1 MAQSQSVGPE
11 DAPQSEQVLAA
22 PSLRLGEGAL
32 IVVPTYNEGTNLRAL
47 VEAVL
52 SVAPEAHV
60 LVVDDASPDGTGRIA
75 EELARRDERVNVL
88 HRAGKLGLGTA
99 YVEGFGW
106 GLSRGY
112 QRLFEMDADF
122 SHDPTQLPRLF
133 AALEAGADV
142 VLGSRS
148 VAGGVVSGWGPGRL
162 LLSKGGSAYARTVLG
177 IGVRDLTS
185 GYKAFSRRALER
197 LDLAS
202 VRSNGYAFQI
212 ELTYRA
218 LLAGLMVVEVPI
230 TFVDRR
236 AGSSKM
242 DGRIFLEAVG
252 MVWRL
257 RARAWRRR
265 A

>member
-1 MAQSQSVGPE
+1 MAQSRLVCEE
-11 DAPQSEQVLAA
+11 DSPQSELIRAQPA
-22 PSLRLGEGAL
+22 PRLGQGTL

-52 SVAPEAHV
+52 RVAPEAHL
-60 LVVDDASPDGTGRIA
+60 LVVDDASPDGTGQLA
-75 EELARRDERVNVL
+75 EELARRDERVHVL
-88 HRAGKLGLGTA
+88 HRARKLGLGTA
-99 YVEGFGW
+99 YVEGFRW

-133 AALEAGADV
+133 AALEEGADV
-142 VLGSRS
+142 VLGSRN
-148 VAGGVVSGWGPGRL
+148 VAGGAVSGWGPGRL
-162 LLSKGGSAYARTVLG
+162 LLSKGGSAYSRVVLG

-197 LDLAS
+197 LDLSS
-202 VRSNGYAFQI
+202 VCSNGYAFQI

-218 LLAGLMVVEVPI
+218 LRAGLTVVEVPI

-236 AGSSKM
+236 AGKSKM
-242 DGRIFLEAVG
+242 NGRIFLEAVG
-252 MVWRL
+252 VVWRL
-257 RARAWRRR
+257 RAQALRQGA
-265 A
+265 